1 MKRHGVALG
10 LVMVLALSLLL
21 AACGSQEQPTL
32 RMALLPIMDTLP
44 FYVAEQ
50 QGFYADEGIEVVLL
64 PAKSAQE
71 RDALLQAGEVDGMLT
86 DLPGVGIFNRDEAQV
101 KVVVVARKAYLES
114 PLFRV
119 LSAPNSG
126 ITTPEQLAGV
136 EIAISQNTVI
146 EYITDRLLTLSGV
159 SADQIAIQEISAIPV
174 RFEQLM
180 ADQIQAATLPDPLA
194 QGAVAAGAN
203 LVVDDSQFT
212 DYAQSVLVFGVDAI
226 KNKPETIAKFLKAWD
241 RAAAELNTN
250 PEAYRELL
258 IEQGRV
264 PESIQGS
271 YSMPPFPR
279 LEITSEAQW
288 ADVVDWL
295 MEKGLIDEPIAY
307 GDAIDDSF
315 LR

>member
-1 MKRHGVALG
+1 MKQHRLALG
-10 LVMVLALSLLL
+10 LVMILILALLL
-21 AACGSQEQPTL
+21 AGCGRQKDDTL

-50 QGFYADEGIEVVLL
+50 QGFFADEGIEVVLL

-71 RDALLQAGEVDGMLT
+71 RDALMQAGEVDGMLT
-86 DLPGVGIFNRDEAQV
+86 DLPGVGIFNRDRPQI
-101 KVVVVARKAYLES
+101 KVVATARKAYPHS
-114 PLFRV
+114 PLFRI

-126 ITTPEQLAGV
+126 ITTPAQLANV
-136 EIAISQNTVI
+136 QIAISQNTVI

-159 SADQIAIQEISAIPV
+159 PADQIAIQEISAIPV

-180 ADQIQAATLPDPLA
+180 AGQIQAATLPDPLA

-212 DYAQSVLVFGVDAI
+212 DYAQSVLVFGVDTI
-226 KNKPETIAKFLKAWD
+226 ENRPETITKFLVAWD

-250 PEAYRELL
+250 PAAYRELL

-271 YSMPPFPR
+271 YSMPPFPER
-279 LEITSEAQW
+279 EITGEAQW
-288 ADVVDWL
+288 ADMVDWL
-295 MEKGLIDEPIAY
+295 LSKGLIDRPIPYA
-307 GDAIDDSF
+307 DAVDGTF
-315 LR
+315 R

>member
-1 MKRHGVALG
+1 MKRHSVALG
-10 LVMVLALSLLL
+10 LVVVLTLSLLL
-21 AACGSQEQPTL
+21 ASCGSQEEPTL
-32 RMALLPIMDTLP
+32 RMGLLPIMDTLP

-86 DLPGVGIFNRDEAQV
+86 DLAAVGIFDRDEAQV
-101 KVVVVARKAYLES
+101 KVVAIALKATPEA
-114 PLFRV
+114 PLFRI

-126 ITTPEQLAGV
+126 ITSPEQLAGV

-146 EYITDRLLTLSGV
+146 EYITNRLLRLSGV
-159 SADQIAIQEISAIPV
+159 PTDQMSIQEISAIAV

-180 ADQIQAATLPDPLA
+180 AGQVQAATLPDPLA

-212 DYAQSVLVFGVDAI
+212 EYAQSVLVFGTDAI
-226 KNKPETIAKFLKAWD
+226 KNKPETIAKFMKAWD
-241 RAAAELNTN
+241 RAAAEINAN

-258 IEQGRV
+258 IEKGRV

-295 MEKGLIDEPIAY
+295 LEKGLVDHAIAY

-315 LR
+315 IR

>member
-1 MKRHGVALG
+1 MRRFAFTLG
-10 LVMVLALSLLL
+10 LVIILALSLVLV
-21 AACGSQEQPTL
+21 ACGRQEGASL

-50 QGFYADEGIEVVLL
+50 QGFFADEGIEMVLL

-71 RDALLQAGEVDGMLT
+71 RDALMQAGEVDGMLT
-86 DLPGVGIFNRDEAQV
+86 DLPGVGIFNRDQIQL
-101 KVVVVARKAYLES
+101 KVVATARRAYPES

-119 LSAPNSG
+119 LAAPESG
-126 ITTPEQLAGV
+126 ISTPAQLAGV

-159 SADQIAIQEISAIPV
+159 PVDQIAIQEISAIPV

-180 ADQIQAATLPDPLA
+180 TGQIQAATLPDPLA

-212 DYAQSVLVFGVDAI
+212 DYAQSVLVFGVDALE
-226 KNKPETIAKFLKAWD
+226 NKPETITKFLNAWD
-241 RAAAELNTN
+241 RAAAELNEN

-264 PESIQGS
+264 PESIQGN

-279 LEITSEAQW
+279 REITSQAQW
-288 ADVVDWL
+288 ADIVDWL
-295 MEKGLIDEPIAY
+295 LEKGLIDQPIAY
-307 GDAIDDSF
+307 GDVVDAGY

>member
-1 MKRHGVALG
+1 MKRHAVTVGLVVAL
-10 LVMVLALSLLL
+10 APSLLL
-21 AACGSQEQPTL
+21 AACGGQEEPTL

-86 DLPGVGIFNRDEAQV
+86 DLPGVGIFDRDEVQV
-101 KVVVVARKAYLES
+101 KVVAVARKAYPDS

-159 SADQIAIQEISAIPV
+159 PADQIAIQEISAIPV

-226 KNKPETIAKFLKAWD
+226 KNRPETITKFLKAWD

-288 ADVVDWL
+288 ADVVEWL
-295 MEKGLIDEPIAY
+295 LEKGLVDKAIPY
-307 GDAIDDSF
+307 SDAIDDSF
-315 LR
+315 LP

>member
-10 LVMVLALSLLL
+10 LVVMLAALLLL
-21 AACGSQEQPTL
+21 AACGGQEEPTL

-50 QGFYADEGIEVVLL
+50 QGFYADEGIKVVLL

-101 KVVVVARKAYLES
+101 KVVAIARKAYPDS

-126 ITTPEQLAGV
+126 ITSPEQLAGV
-136 EIAISQNTVI
+136 QIAISQNTVI

-159 SADQIAIQEISAIPV
+159 PADQIAIQEISAIPV

-226 KNKPETIAKFLKAWD
+226 KDKPETIGKFLKAWD

-279 LEITSEAQW
+279 LEITSETQW

-295 MEKGLIDEPIAY
+295 LEKGLIDKAIAY
-307 GDAIDDSF
+307 GEAMDDSF
-315 LR
+315 LH

>member
-1 MKRHGVALG
+1 MKRHLVTLG
-10 LVMVLALSLLL
+10 LIVMSLLL
-21 AACGSQEQPTL
+21 TACGRQEDGTL

-50 QGFYADEGIEVVLL
+50 QGFFADEAIEVVLL

-71 RDALLQAGEVDGMLT
+71 RDALMQAGEVDGMLT
-86 DLPGVGIFNRDEAQV
+86 DLPGVGIFDRDEPQL
-101 KVVVVARKAYLES
+101 KVVAIARKAYPNS

-119 LSAPNSG
+119 LAAPESG
-126 ITTPEQLAGV
+126 ITTPAQLAGV

-159 SADQIAIQEISAIPV
+159 PADQIAIQEISAIPV

-180 ADQIQAATLPDPLA
+180 AGQIQAATLPDPLA
-194 QGAVAAGAN
+194 QGAIAAGAN

-212 DYAQSVLVFGVDAI
+212 DYAQSVLVFGVGAI
-226 KNKPETIAKFLKAWD
+226 KDKPETILKFLNAWD
-241 RAAAELNTN
+241 RAAAELNGN
-250 PEAYRELL
+250 PEAYRALL

-271 YSMPPFPR
+271 YSMPPFPQR
-279 LEITSEAQW
+279 EITSEAQW
-288 ADVVDWL
+288 ADIVDWL
-295 MEKGLIDEPIAY
+295 LAKGLIDRAIPY
-307 GDAIDDSF
+307 TDAIDDSF

>member
-1 MKRHGVALG
+1 
-10 LVMVLALSLLL
+10 
-21 AACGSQEQPTL
+21 
-32 RMALLPIMDTLP
+32 
-44 FYVAEQ
+44 
-50 QGFYADEGIEVVLL
+50 LL

-86 DLPGVGIFNRDEAQV
+86 DLPGVGIFNRDEPQL
-101 KVVVVARKAYLES
+101 KVVMMARKAYPNS

-119 LSAPNSG
+119 LSSPNSG
-126 ITTPEQLAGV
+126 ITTPNQLAGV

-146 EYITDRLLTLSGV
+146 EYVTDRLLTLSGV
-159 SADQIAIQEISAIPV
+159 PADQIAIQEISAIPV

-180 ADQIQAATLPDPLA
+180 ADQVQAATLPDPLA

-212 DYAQSVLVFGVDAI
+212 DYAQSVLVFGVDAL
-226 KNKPETIAKFLKAWD
+226 KNKPETIAKFLNAWD

-271 YSMPPFPR
+271 YSMPPFPQH
-279 LEITSEAQW
+279 EITSEAQW
-288 ADVVDWL
+288 ADIVDWL
-295 MEKGLIDEPIAY
+295 LQKRLIDEPIPY
-307 GDAIDDSF
+307 DDAIDPSF

>member
-1 MKRHGVALG
+1 MKRHGVTLG
-10 LVMVLALSLLL
+10 LVAMLALSLVL
-21 AACGSQEQPTL
+21 AACGSQEEPTL

-86 DLPGVGIFNRDEAQV
+86 DLPGVGIFDRDEAQV
-101 KVVVVARKAYLES
+101 KVVAIARKAYPDS

-126 ITTPEQLAGV
+126 ITTPAQLAGV

-146 EYITDRLLTLSGV
+146 EYITDRMLTLSGV
-159 SADQIAIQEISAIPV
+159 PADQIAIQEISAIPV

-180 ADQIQAATLPDPLA
+180 AGQIQAATLPDPLA
-194 QGAVAAGAN
+194 QGAVAAGAT
-203 LVVDDSQFT
+203 LVVDDSQFA

-295 MEKGLIDEPIAY
+295 LEKGLIDKAVAY
-307 GDAIDDSF
+307 GDAVDSSF